1 MSYRK
6 PKVIHPET
14 GNGYEIRGFVEP
26 TFKRVPHCHNDDD
39 IDVDIPNGD
48 LEFGK
53 VMYGQACAG
62 CHDLDSDLDQGPAL
76 RNAFL
81 RRLGSNKKFSNYGW
95 DLRARRL
102 YWTRKLLWDFLQNP
116 EKMFLDTNM
125 QFDGIQDPR
134 TLGSIIDYMQYLT
147 VYTYDH
153 RGSKRPIF

>member
-53 VMYGQACAG
+53 VMYG
-62 CHDLDSDLDQGPAL
+62 
-76 RNAFL
+76 
-81 RRLGSNKKFSNYGW
+81 
-95 DLRARRL
+95 
-102 YWTRKLLWDFLQNP
+102 
-116 EKMFLDTNM
+116 
-125 QFDGIQDPR
+125 
-134 TLGSIIDYMQYLT
+134 
-147 VYTYDH
+147 
-153 RGSKRPIF
+153 